1 MTPQT
6 PNPPDLLSDEDLRW
20 WADDADERYDDD
32 DPPLMAAELLRARE
46 VIRALIA
53 GSYSDENPR
62 AEGRDY
68 LLLRA
73 LGPSLWGNAGGDYET
88 LVRVRPDLARY
99 LAALEALPQ
108 EDSR

>member
-1 MTPQT
+1 MTGAPV
-6 PNPPDLLSDEDLRW
+6 LLSNEDLRW
-20 WADDADERYDDD
+20 WIGDGYHPDAIDPADE
-32 DPPLMAAELLRARE
+32 LLLARE

-53 GSYSDENPR
+53 GSYSDDAAR
-62 AEGRDY
+62 AERRDY

-73 LGPSLWGNAGGDYET
+73 LGPSLWGNAGGDYGS
-88 LVRVRPDLARY
+88 LAVARPDLARY